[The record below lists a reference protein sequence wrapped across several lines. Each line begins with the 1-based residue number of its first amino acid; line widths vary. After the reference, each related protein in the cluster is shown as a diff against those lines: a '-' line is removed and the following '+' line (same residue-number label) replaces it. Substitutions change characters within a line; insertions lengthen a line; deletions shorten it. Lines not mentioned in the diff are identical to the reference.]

1 MLPFINQ
8 ISLNRYLILWKVNR
22 PLVRLPRC
30 LSVELSFVLGSII
43 AERLPTHQA
52 QPWQKALAGWDKYV
66 SAPADKKRGL
76 AVPEVAWP
84 LETVLWVYPGK
95 LTYGQGELIPWELKL
110 IGNSADHGLFL
121 EVILPA
127 MEQAGSTTDPR
138 WHRAHSVWGRF
149 DIQAVYAARGSAWE
163 PVVRDGKL
171 DLRYQAT
178 PTQWADGLTLG
189 LHSERT
195 LDRLTW
201 LTPFDL
207 PTGHGN
213 ASRTAAPTLQ
223 KILDALI
230 VRISRFIPGK
240 RKAVTDVWDVLSAEE
255 QAALR
260 DALKQT
266 KLITIRRQDLQPAPR
281 YWPGRWIGTQKF
293 LFIPDTLVPYLDLAA
308 ILHIGKQTHFGCG
321 TFMLT

>member
-1 MLPFINQ
+1 
-8 ISLNRYLILWKVNR
+8 
-22 PLVRLPRC
+22 
-30 LSVELSFVLGSII
+30 
-43 AERLPTHQA
+43 
-52 QPWQKALAGWDKYV
+52 
-66 SAPADKKRGL
+66 
-76 AVPEVAWP
+76 VAWP

-127 MEQAGSTTDPR
+127 MEQAGSTTEPR
-138 WHRAHSVWGRF
+138 WHRANSVWGRF

-189 LHSERT
+189 SHSERT
-195 LDRLTW
+195 LERLTW

-207 PTGHGN
+207 PSAQPTGQGS
-213 ASRTAAPTLQ
+213 ASHTAAPTLQ
-223 KILDALI
+223 EILDALI

-240 RKAVTDVWDVLSAEE
+240 RKAATDVWDVLSAEG

-260 DALKQT
+260 DAREQT

-321 TFMLT
+321 TFRLT